1 MRKKICYAIVCVV
14 AACSFFCAPANA
26 EELKAKMGE
35 HIHDG
40 FFLRLAPGIGVMS
53 TSETIGTNKSEY
65 SGSSSHINIAIG
77 GAIFENLI
85 LHVDLSGAG
94 MAEPKLKV
102 NGQSTNN
109 TTDDHTTSMLGIGLT
124 YYFPSNIYLSGAVGN
139 AVTAVKANGTTYR
152 TDSGYGFNLMLG
164 KEWWVSEN
172 WGLGV
177 AGQWLYT
184 KCPDKP
190 VGGVTSDV
198 KASSIG
204 VLFSATYN

>member
-1 MRKKICYAIVCVV
+1 MQLSVFWLSAR
-14 AACSFFCAPANA
+14 FCAPANA

-53 TSETIGTNKSEY
+53 TSETLGSTKYEY
-65 SGSSSHINIAIG
+65 SGSSSLFNFAIG
-77 GAIFENLI
+77 GAIFEDLI
-85 LHVDLSGAG
+85 LHLDLAGAA
-94 MAEPKLKV
+94 MADPKLKI
-102 NGQSTNN
+102 NGQSANN
-109 TTDDHTTSMLGIGLT
+109 TTNDHSTSLLGIGLT
-124 YYFPSNIYLSGAVGN
+124 YYFPTNIYLTGSAGR
-139 AVTAVKANGTTYR
+139 AVTQVKANGNTYR

-190 VGGVTSDV
+190 VNGVTPDV